1 MERDEAKIR
10 GEALRLNL
18 QSRLPVPGADSVSG
32 LARKAGLRPST
43 VSAWWSRGTVPDGE
57 SLRLLAGA
65 LGVETSELVSAYEGS
80 SGRNWV
86 FTDPELEALI
96 DRVTEVAVR
105 RVLAE
110 QKAVQG
116 E

>member
-1 MERDEAKIR
+1 MERDEAKVR
-10 GEALRLNL
+10 AEALRQHL

-32 LARKAGLRPST
+32 LARKAGLRPRT

-57 SLRLLAGA
+57 SLRRLSDA
-65 LGVETSELVSAYEGS
+65 LGVESSELVSSYEGTG
-80 SGRNWV
+80 GRTWV
-86 FTDPELEALI
+86 LTDPELEALI

-110 QKAVQG
+110 QEPALDN
-116 E
+116 